1 MYSSLG
7 LHALAVTHFLI
18 TFKDDLKLFF
28 FLKNNKELY
37 FLLST

>member
-28 FLKNNKELY
+28 LKNNKELY